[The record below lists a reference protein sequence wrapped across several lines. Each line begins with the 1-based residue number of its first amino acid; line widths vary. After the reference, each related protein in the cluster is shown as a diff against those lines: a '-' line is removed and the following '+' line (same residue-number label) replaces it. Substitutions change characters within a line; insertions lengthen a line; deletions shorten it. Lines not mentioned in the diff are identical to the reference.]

1 MKRQVLFI
9 QGGGEGAHR
18 ADAKLVASL
27 VKELGS
33 DYEVHFPPMPHED
46 TPEYATWNRAIVEHL
61 ARIGDNAILVGHS
74 VGASVIIRSL
84 AENLAKQKLAGV
96 YLLAMPFI
104 GERGW
109 KIDGFLAHKNIGA
122 KVSNVPI
129 YLYHGRADEVVPFA
143 HVDLYA
149 EAIPQ
154 AVVRRLAGRN
164 HQLNDDLS
172 EVARDIRA
180 DESSRAPRGSRS

>member
-1 MKRQVLFI
+1 MLFI

-33 DYEVHFPPMPHED
+33 DYEVHYPVMPHED
-46 TPEYATWNRAIVEHL
+46 TPDYPAWNRAIIGQI
-61 ARIGDNAILVGHS
+61 ARLGDDVILVGHS
-74 VGASVIIRSL
+74 VGATMVIWSL
-84 AENLAKQKLAGV
+84 AENQPKEQLAGV
-96 YLLAMPFI
+96 FLIAAPFV

-109 KIDGFLAHKNIGA
+109 QIEDFVPPKNIGA
-122 KVSNVPI
+122 KVPDVPI

-149 EAIPQ
+149 GVMPQ
-154 AVVRRLAGRN
+154 AFIRRLAGRN

-180 DESSRAPRGSRS
+180 VNASRAP

>member
-1 MKRQVLFI
+1 MRRQVLFI
-9 QGGGEGAHR
+9 QGGGEGARR

-33 DYEVHFPPMPHED
+33 DYEVHYPVMPHEN
-46 TPEYATWNRAIVEHL
+46 TPDYRAWNRALIEQIAL
-61 ARIGDNAILVGHS
+61 GDDVILVGHS
-74 VGASVIIRSL
+74 VGATIVIWSL
-84 AENLAKQKLAGV
+84 AENQPKQKLAGV
-96 YLLAMPFI
+96 FLIAAPFVG

-109 KIDGFLAHKNIGA
+109 QIKDFVPPKNIGA
-122 KVSNVPI
+122 KVPDVPI

-149 EAIPQ
+149 EVMPQ
-154 AVVRRLAGRN
+154 AFIRRLAGRN

-180 DESSRAPRGSRS
+180 VNTSRAL